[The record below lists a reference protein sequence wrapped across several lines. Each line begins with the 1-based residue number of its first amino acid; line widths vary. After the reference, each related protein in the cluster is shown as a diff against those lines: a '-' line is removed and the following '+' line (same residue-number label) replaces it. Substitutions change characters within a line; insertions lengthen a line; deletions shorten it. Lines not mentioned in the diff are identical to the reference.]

1 MIGIISVV
9 GLLALSASSSL
20 AMDTRRMI
28 AEDMMKRDKDP
39 YRFGRN
45 SHILHTVVD
54 KSDSSNSNC
63 SEEE

>member
-1 MIGIISVV
+1 MLGIISVV

-45 SHILHTVVD
+45 SHILHTVID
-54 KSDSSNSNC
+54 KSDSSESNC

>member
-1 MIGIISVV
+1 MLGIIYTV
-9 GLLALSASSSL
+9 GLLVFSVSNSL
-20 AMDTRRMI
+20 AMDTRRTI
-28 AEDMMKRDKDP
+28 AENMMERDKDP

-54 KSDSSNSNC
+54 KSDSSESNC

>member
-1 MIGIISVV
+1 MLGIISVV

-28 AEDMMKRDKDP
+28 AEDMIKRDKDP
-39 YRFGRN
+39 YRFCRN
-45 SHILHTVVD
+45 SHILHTVID
-54 KSDSSNSNC
+54 KSDSSKSDY

>member
-9 GLLALSASSSL
+9 GLLALSTSSSF

-28 AEDMMKRDKDP
+28 AEDMMKRDKEP
-39 YRFGRN
+39 YRLGRN

-54 KSDSSNSNC
+54 KSDSSESNC
-63 SEEE
+63 SNEE

>member
-1 MIGIISVV
+1 MLGIISVV
-9 GLLALSASSSL
+9 GILALSASSSL

-39 YRFGRN
+39 YRFCKN

-54 KSDSSNSNC
+54 NSDSSKSNC

>member
-20 AMDTRRMI
+20 AMDTRRTI

-39 YRFGRN
+39 YRFCRN
-45 SHILHTVVD
+45 SHILHIVED
-54 KSDSSNSNC
+54 NSDSSKSNC

>member
-1 MIGIISVV
+1 MIGIIYAV
-9 GLLALSASSSL
+9 GLLAFSVSNSL
-20 AMDTRRMI
+20 AMDTRRTI
-28 AEDMMKRDKDP
+28 AENMMERDKDP

-54 KSDSSNSNC
+54 KSNSSKSNC

>member
-54 KSDSSNSNC
+54 KSDSSESNC
-63 SEEE
+63 SNEE